1 MKPSKTAIASAVA
14 ASALL
19 ALGAVAG
26 SASAADKTNIAWG
39 GSNPGGVMYYM
50 VGAAGTII
58 GKELPA

>member
-26 SASAADKTNIAWG
+26 PASAADKTNIA
-39 GSNPGGVMYYM
+39 
-50 VGAAGTII
+50 
-58 GKELPA
+58 